1 MLNCIKRVRLAIK
14 NKKGDMYIYAVCIFL
29 CVAMLFSFGVTY
41 LGLVQQAKALEENSQ
56 RVLDAS
62 VMESS
67 IIIYNSIKNGTNVL
81 SLSDDDLEDKR
92 EKIEQSFNKLF
103 SEELSLVKNGSKW
116 ERKSP
121 NGVTIY
127 WVKDLTVECSS
138 NMDSKQYLFITAD
151 FKLVI
156 PTLFYDGKES
166 SLWNVELPIHVESSL
181 TDKKV
186 NSVGGEP

>member
-81 SLSDDDLEDKR
+81 SLSDDDLEDKK
-92 EKIEQSFNKLF
+92 EKIEQSFDKLF
-103 SEELSLVKNGSKW
+103 SEELSLVKNGNKW
-116 ERKSP
+116 ERKSS

-127 WVKDLTVECSS
+127 WVKDLSVECSS
-138 NMDSKQYLFITAD
+138 NKDFKQYLFITAD
-151 FKLVI
+151 FKLII

-186 NSVGGEP
+186 NPVGGEP